1 MQAMSDAQLSTRDV
15 ASRLG
20 ISTSD
25 LAELRLKTGELP
37 IEQDGL
43 KLFYSA
49 ETVQAFERSEAL
61 KVMERVL
68 ASQSPLAT
76 LTRMAQVS
84 GLTRLYIAGQLVAS
98 AIENQPKSSTLDL
111 PAALKRKQTE
121 SPEGLLTDD
130 RRKGQ
135 GLPTLAHAPSW
146 YLVHTKSRQEQTA
159 IENLERQGY
168 SCFMPTLMVQKIQRS
183 QMRLTSEPMFPR
195 YVFVAG
201 DAFFE
206 TKGSSPIRS
215 TMGVHELVHFG
226 MRPAVIQLELLQ
238 AIFERQKAHH
248 KAPSSAFK
256 SGDKVALING
266 PLAGLESIYQ
276 AQSGEE
282 RSMILLNLL
291 SRPTKVQVATNL
303 LTKIA

>member
-1 MQAMSDAQLSTRDV
+1 
-15 ASRLG
+15 
-20 ISTSD
+20 
-25 LAELRLKTGELP
+25 
-37 IEQDGL
+37 
-43 KLFYSA
+43 
-49 ETVQAFERSEAL
+49 
-61 KVMERVL
+61 
-68 ASQSPLAT
+68 
-76 LTRMAQVS
+76 
-84 GLTRLYIAGQLVAS
+84 
-98 AIENQPKSSTLDL
+98 
-111 PAALKRKQTE
+111 
-121 SPEGLLTDD
+121 
-130 RRKGQ
+130 
-135 GLPTLAHAPSW
+135 
-146 YLVHTKSRQEQTA
+146 
-159 IENLERQGY
+159 
-168 SCFMPTLMVQKIQRS
+168 MVQKIQRS

>member
-98 AIENQPKSSTLDL
+98 TIGNQSKQSSLDH
-111 PAALKRKQTE
+111 PPLKQKQTE
-121 SPEGLLTDD
+121 APIGLLSNDTL
-130 RRKGQ
+130 KSQ
-135 GLPTLAHAPSW
+135 ALPTLANVPTW
-146 YLVHTKSRQEQTA
+146 CLVHTKSRQEQTA

-183 QMRLTSEPMFPR
+183 HMRLTSEPMFSR
-195 YVFVAG
+195 YVFVAC

-226 MRPAVIQLELLQ
+226 IRPAVIQLDLLQ
-238 AIFERQKAHH
+238 AIFERQKTHH
-248 KAPSSAFK
+248 EAPIPAFK
-256 SGDKVALING
+256 NGDKVALING

>member
-84 GLTRLYIAGQLVAS
+84 GLTRLYIAGQLVA
-98 AIENQPKSSTLDL
+98 PKIANPTQSPTPDH
-111 PAALKRKQTE
+111 PAALKRKQNE
-121 SPEGLLTDD
+121 APEVLLPNDTHKD
-130 RRKGQ
+130 Q
-135 GLPTLAHAPSW
+135 GLNARSIFKYGWALI
-146 YLVHTKSRQEQTA
+146 TA
-159 IENLERQGY
+159 I
-168 SCFMPTLMVQKIQRS
+168 
-183 QMRLTSEPMFPR
+183 
-195 YVFVAG
+195 
-201 DAFFE
+201 
-206 TKGSSPIRS
+206 
-215 TMGVHELVHFG
+215 
-226 MRPAVIQLELLQ
+226 
-238 AIFERQKAHH
+238 
-248 KAPSSAFK
+248 
-256 SGDKVALING
+256 
-266 PLAGLESIYQ
+266 
-276 AQSGEE
+276 
-282 RSMILLNLL
+282 
-291 SRPTKVQVATNL
+291 
-303 LTKIA
+303 